1 MGHAIPSASLEQPQ
15 VTLARYKHALP
26 EDIERARAK
35 LAAHLADAQ
44 QGEAAGQWDFVPLAV
59 PPSRNTPI
67 S

>member
-44 QGEAAGQWDFVPLAV
+44 QGEAAG
-59 PPSRNTPI
+59 R
-67 S
+67 